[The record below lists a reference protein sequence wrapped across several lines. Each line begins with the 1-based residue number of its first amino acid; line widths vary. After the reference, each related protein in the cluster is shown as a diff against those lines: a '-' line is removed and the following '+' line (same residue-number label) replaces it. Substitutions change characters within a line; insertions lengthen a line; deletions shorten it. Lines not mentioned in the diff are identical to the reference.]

1 MASSYK
7 QASRAYLIEFGGA
20 MAAYVV
26 MLIVAI
32 TVLNAHPQAVW
43 RPLVALAP
51 VIPAIFAVFA
61 FVRFLRRMDELQR
74 RIQLEAL
81 GLSFAV
87 SGILT
92 FAYGFLELTGF
103 PQLNLI
109 WIFPGMIMLWGLGLV
124 VATRRYQ

>member
-1 MASSYK
+1 MSSYK
-7 QASRAYLIEFGGA
+7 QAGRAYVIEFGGA

-26 MLIVAI
+26 VLIVAI
-32 TVLNAHPQAVW
+32 TILNANPHAAW

-51 VIPAIFAVFA
+51 VIPACFAVLA

-74 RIQLEAL
+74 RIQLEAI

-92 FAYGFLELTGF
+92 FAYGFLEMTGF
-103 PQLNLI
+103 PHLSLI
-109 WIFPGMIMLWGLGLV
+109 WIFPGMIMLWGLGL
-124 VATRRYQ
+124 AIASRRYQ

>member
-1 MASSYK
+1 MASSSK
-7 QASRAYLIEFGGA
+7 QAARDYAIQFGGA
-20 MAAYVV
+20 MAAYAVV
-26 MLIVAI
+26 LVIAI
-32 TVLNAHPQAVW
+32 TALNAYPQAWW
-43 RPLVALAP
+43 RPVVAVAP
-51 VIPAIFAVFA
+51 VIPAIFAVLA
-61 FVRFLRRMDELQR
+61 FMRFLRRMDELQR

-81 GLSFAV
+81 GLSFAA

-103 PQLNLI
+103 PQVSLI